1 MIWVIIMSKRN
12 KKDEKKVGYSISE
25 PTQVIEEKGKFNIE
39 NEGTKFLVILLCIVA
54 FIAVL
59 WLVDTLKNNKEEEK
73 EEEKTVTI
81 DYTEV
86 LVGNMLEQKYD
97 KYIVYAYNKEEDS
110 NKATIEFLLSNAE
123 HYYKLD
129 LDKANNLPAVA
140 ETSNFKG
147 TIDQIKF
154 KGLTLLT
161 IENGS
166 ITGSYEGA
174 EAIIEYLRSLNS

>member
-1 MIWVIIMSKRN
+1 MSKKN

-25 PTQVIEEKGKFNIE
+25 PTNIIEEKGKFNIE
-39 NEGTKFLVILLCIVA
+39 NEGTKFLVILLCIIA

-59 WLVDTLKNNKEEEK
+59 WLVNNLRNNKEEEK
-73 EEEKTVTI
+73 EEKAATI

-86 LVGNMLEQKYD
+86 LVGNMLNQKYD
-97 KYIVYAYNKEEDS
+97 KYVVYAYNNEENS
-110 NKATIEFLLSNAE
+110 NKATIEFLLANAE
-123 HYYKLD
+123 HYYKLN

-147 TIDQIKF
+147 SLEEIRF
-154 KGLTLLT
+154 KGLTLLI
-161 IENGS
+161 IEKGK

-174 EAIIEYLRSLNS
+174 EAIIEYLRTLNS